1 MIKRFINRLLGRV
14 DASTGAATDKSTQTL
29 SLPKAKKGATGR
41 QVYSGSKIGID
52 PARLSPNAVKVC
64 DVLQDAGYEAYI
76 VGGGV
81 RDCLL
86 GVEPKDFDI
95 ATNATPEQVKAEF
108 RRAMIIGKRF
118 RLVHVTFGRE
128 IIETSTFRA
137 MQVNALTD
145 EHGRVLRDNEFGT
158 MQEDATRRDF
168 SVNALYYNP
177 RTDEV
182 VDYHGGVAD
191 LQKKLLRMIGD
202 PAARYREDP
211 VRMMRAVRFAAK
223 LGFEIDPPTAQP
235 IAAMADLL
243 SNVPSA
249 RLFDETI
256 KLLTSGH
263 ALACIQRLRSMDLH
277 RGLLPLLDVVLEQ
290 PEGERFVTQA
300 LTNTDERIRNDK
312 SISPSFLFATLLW
325 TQVRT
330 RWERA
335 LEKGEHIIP
344 ALHEAIDH
352 VLAQQGEQ
360 LAIQRRYQADMRE
373 IWVMQPRFDKRS
385 GQQPYRLLEHLRFRA
400 GYDFM
405 LLRCQT
411 DELDAAFG
419 QWWTDFVDG
428 DATARHDLV
437 QHLKTSDAAG
447 SREVSLSKNRRRKR
461 KPVRQSAQSEQTLDV
476 SLGDSA
482 EGYNP
487 RTEA

>member
-1 MIKRFINRLLGRV
+1 LENPGAICVIKRFIKRLLGRP
-14 DASTGAATDKSTQTL
+14 DEEQTQTQ
-29 SLPKAKKGATGR
+29 SIGPRTYA
-41 QVYSGSKIGID
+41 GSKIGID
-52 PARLSPNAVKVC
+52 VTRLSPNAVKVC
-64 DVLQDAGYEAYI
+64 DVLQEAGFDAFI

-86 GVEPKDFDI
+86 GIEPKDFDV
-95 ATNATPEQVKAEF
+95 ATNATPEQVKAQF

-137 MQVNALTD
+137 LQANAQTD
-145 EHGRVLRDNEFGT
+145 EHGRVLRDNEFGS

-182 VDYHGGVAD
+182 IDYHNGVKD
-191 LQKKLLRMIGD
+191 LQNKVLRMIGD
-202 PAARYREDP
+202 PAARFREDP

-223 LGFEIDPPTAQP
+223 LGFEIDPPTAAP
-235 IAAMADLL
+235 IASMADLL
-243 SNVPSA
+243 KNVPSA

-300 LTNTDERIRNDK
+300 LKNTDERIRLNK
-312 SISPSFLFATLLW
+312 SVSPSFLFATLLW
-325 TQVRT
+325 TQVRI
-330 RWERA
+330 RWERSQS
-335 LEKGEHIIP
+335 KGEHLIP
-344 ALHEAIDH
+344 SLHEAIDY
-352 VLAQQGEQ
+352 VLEQQGEE

-373 IWVMQPRFDKRS
+373 IWAMQPRFDKRN
-385 GQQPYRLLEHLRFRA
+385 GQQPYRLVEHLRFRA

-411 DELDAAFG
+411 EEIEHDFG
-419 QWWTDFVDG
+419 QWWTDFNDG
-428 DATARHDLV
+428 DATARFDLI
-437 QHLKTSDAAG
+437 QSLKESGAG
-447 SREVSLSKNRRRKR
+447 QKGDNSGSKSRRRKR
-461 KPVRQSAQSEQTLDV
+461 KPVRQIGEANLTDQSGTSVLLE
-476 SLGDSA
+476 SA
-482 EGYNP
+482 ESYNP
-487 RTEA
+487 RSEA

>member
-1 MIKRFINRLLGRV
+1 MIKKFINRLLGRDTAQPEPDQAV
-14 DASTGAATDKSTQTL
+14 SG
-29 SLPKAKKGATGR
+29 PKK
-41 QVYSGSKIGID
+41 QIFVGSKIGID
-52 PARLSPNAVKVC
+52 VARLSPNAIKVC

-81 RDCLL
+81 RDCML
-86 GVEPKDFDI
+86 GIEPKDFDV
-95 ATNATPEQVKAEF
+95 ATNATPEQVKGEF

-128 IIETSTFRA
+128 TIETSTFRA
-137 MQVNALTD
+137 MQANALTD
-145 EHGRVLRDNEFGT
+145 EHGRVLRDNEFGS

-168 SVNALYYNP
+168 TVNALYYNP
-177 RTDEV
+177 RTDQV
-182 VDYHGGVAD
+182 IDYHGGVKD
-191 LQKKLLRMIGD
+191 LQRKLLRMIGD

-223 LGFEIDPPTAQP
+223 LGFEIDPATATP
-235 IAAMADLL
+235 ITALADLL
-243 SNVPSA
+243 GNVPAA

-300 LTNTDERIRNDK
+300 LTNTDERIRQNK

-325 TQVRT
+325 TQVRI
-330 RWERA
+330 RWGKS
-335 LEKGEHIIP
+335 LGKGEHIIP
-344 ALHEAIDH
+344 ALNEAIDH

-373 IWVMQPRFDKRS
+373 IWLMQPRFDKRS

-411 DELDAAFG
+411 SEIETEFG

-428 DATARHDLV
+428 DATSRHDLV
-437 QHLKTSDAAG
+437 QSLKVSEST
-447 SREVSLSKNRRRKR
+447 REGGISKNRRRKR
-461 KPVRQSAQSEQTLDV
+461 KPARAATQTDDIGNIAHTDAQ
-476 SLGDSA
+476 
-482 EGYNP
+482 GYNP

>member
-1 MIKRFINRLLGRV
+1 MIKRFINKLLGRADPAISNIAEQV
-14 DASTGAATDKSTQTL
+14 ADKANTTL
-29 SLPKAKKGATGR
+29 KVKAKKGK
-41 QVYSGSKIGID
+41 QVYSGLKIGID
-52 PARLSPNAVKVC
+52 PTRLSPNAVKVC
-64 DVLQDAGYEAYI
+64 DVLQDAGFEAYI

-81 RDCLL
+81 RDCIL
-86 GVEPKDFDI
+86 GIEPKDFDV
-95 ATNATPEQVKAEF
+95 ATNATPEQVKSEF
-108 RRAMIIGKRF
+108 RRAMIIGRRF

-137 MQVNALTD
+137 MQTNALTD
-145 EHGRVLRDNEFGT
+145 EHGRVLRDNEFGS

-182 VDYHGGVAD
+182 VDYHGGVND
-191 LQKKLLRMIGD
+191 IQKKVLRMIGD
-202 PAARYREDP
+202 PATRYREDP

-223 LGFEIDPPTAQP
+223 LGFEIDAPTAEP
-235 IAAMADLL
+235 IAQMADLL
-243 SNVPSA
+243 SNVPAA

-300 LTNTDERIRNDK
+300 LSNTDERIRQDK

-325 TQVRT
+325 TQVRI

-335 LEKGEHIIP
+335 LEKGEHVIP

-352 VLAQQGEQ
+352 VLEKQGEQ

-373 IWVMQPRFDKRS
+373 IWVMQPRFDKRG

-411 DELDAAFG
+411 DELDKNFG
-419 QWWTDFVDG
+419 QWWSDFVDG

-437 QHLKTSDAAG
+437 QDLKASG
-447 SREVSLSKNRRRKR
+447 ESNNREGVSSKSRRRKR
-461 KPVRQSAQSEQTLDV
+461 KPVRAASDETSNDII
-476 SLGDSA
+476 SDSA

-487 RTEA
+487 RSEA